1 MKIWLIVEVESLKQ
15 KATTKK
21 TNTIF
26 CSIKSLTYERTGFPE
41 MNAIKFSEI
50 KKHKTA

>member
-1 MKIWLIVEVESLKQ
+1 MVEVESLKQ

-21 TNTIF
+21 LTIF
-26 CSIKSLTYERTGFPE
+26 CSVKSLTYERTGFPE